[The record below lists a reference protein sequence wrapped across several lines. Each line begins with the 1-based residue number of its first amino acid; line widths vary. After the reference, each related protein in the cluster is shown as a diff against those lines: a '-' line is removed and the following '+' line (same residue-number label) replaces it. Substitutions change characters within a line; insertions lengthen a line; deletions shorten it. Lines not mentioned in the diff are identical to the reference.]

1 MRMSANAKWAQGI
14 FMSDE
19 CVRPD
24 RIIHDIDKVEPSYK
38 KVVAAGGVV
47 VPELGLRSGHR
58 KAMSK
63 FSVGDKLTATAK
75 AALDAQMVSW
85 IGLTKAM

>member
-1 MRMSANAKWAQGI
+1 M
-14 FMSDE
+14 
-19 CVRPD
+19 
-24 RIIHDIDKVEPSYK
+24 
-38 KVVAAGGVV
+38 AAGGVV
-47 VPELGLRSGHR
+47 VPELDLRSGHR